1 LKNGPSG
8 VRITPPVGDGG
19 AVNEQG
25 RLTNPAPADDA
36 PRTPY
41 VPHQHAT
48 FNPHAAPT
56 RAGRSSD
63 MANTKKTEEKIERML
78 NAWRTLAPE
87 KTFGGMTLAQF
98 EAAAAPSLAARRKI
112 DELDAQ
118 RADAVADRDTSDDAF
133 ETRADL
139 VVAGVLADPT
149 EGPDSALYGA
159 FGYTRTSE
167 RKTGLTRK
175 RNTKPST
182 S

>member
-1 LKNGPSG
+1 
-8 VRITPPVGDGG
+8 
-19 AVNEQG
+19 
-25 RLTNPAPADDA
+25 
-36 PRTPY
+36 
-41 VPHQHAT
+41 
-48 FNPHAAPT
+48 
-56 RAGRSSD
+56 
-63 MANTKKTEEKIERML
+63 MANTKKTEEKIERMV

-98 EAAAAPSLAARRKI
+98 EAAAAPSLAARHKI

-175 RNTKPST
+175 RNTKPPT
-182 S
+182 T